1 MRGEAP
7 NYCLQPTR
15 PPGLTAGW
23 DMSSGLAAEAMAL
36 DNTNQAILVWSASRG
51 CVGLSRRGYLGGQE
65 IAAYAGTALR

>member
-1 MRGEAP
+1 MAEIALAMRGEAP

-36 DNTNQAILVWSASRG
+36 DSSAFRAESDAIPNP
-51 CVGLSRRGYLGGQE
+51 
-65 IAAYAGTALR
+65 